1 MTKIKTF
8 YTSKQVLKT
17 DSKQNVSK
25 SPLKAKLLLEH
36 INKVGLMD
44 HFDITDDFKPFDN
57 EDFYIAHTKDYVHK
71 FFNGIKPLCE
81 SNNLKWSKQFAE
93 TVRYTNASLYNAI
106 KFSIEN
112 PEKVCFSMTS
122 GFHHAN
128 PYNGAGFCTFSGQ
141 VIASLKIYKEFGL
154 SGAYL
159 DLDAHYGNSIKDS
172 YEFVPVL
179 YNAIPIGCNINPD
192 YKHKQYIQDFKFRL
206 KLLEQKILNEEI
218 HYLVWC
224 HGADSQEDDD
234 LRTGQLTT
242 DEWIQCS
249 TIFYKWVKKINKK
262 LGVSIP
268 LTLCLFG
275 GYRKDNYISVLNL
288 HVADLIECLNILC
301 NN

>member
-1 MTKIKTF
+1 MA
-8 YTSKQVLKT
+8 
-17 DSKQNVSK
+17 
-25 SPLKAKLLLEH
+25 KAK
-36 INKVGLMD
+36 
-44 HFDITDDFKPFDN
+44 P
-57 EDFYIAHTKDYVHK
+57 
-71 FFNGIKPLCE
+71 
-81 SNNLKWSKQFAE
+81 
-93 TVRYTNASLYNAI
+93 
-106 KFSIEN
+106 
-112 PEKVCFSMTS
+112 
-122 GFHHAN
+122 
-128 PYNGAGFCTFSGQ
+128 TFQ
-141 VIASLKIYKEFGL
+141 TFI
-154 SGAYL
+154 
-159 DLDAHYGNSIKDS
+159 
-172 YEFVPVL
+172 
-179 YNAIPIGCNINPD
+179 
-192 YKHKQYIQDFKFRL
+192 
-206 KLLEQKILNEEI
+206 LEQKILNEEI